1 MSKWINERA
10 WTMSVY
16 ICYVLG
22 FIVLSVAGYHC
33 AMALIGSTSLFMKA
47 VILICVCLIVALIVS
62 LVFSIFITP
71 ISELLLRLLKM
82 LQRKKHAEMVHNTM
96 EEEKDSTDIKE
107 NNEFSI
113 SPAEKQ
119 DKNTLRS
126 QFVARFVTEDH
137 KNEPIY
143 DVIDHVLNES
153 REGAFAVRVI
163 GCATELPLEWL
174 VKKLSSEEM
183 VYYFGE
189 EAICSKG
196 AYNTAMTKF
205 RKNAFK
211 EESYSDT
218 INIMKDRL
226 KQLQNE
232 RKKEQTGQ

>member
-1 MSKWINERA
+1 
-10 WTMSVY
+10 
-16 ICYVLG
+16 
-22 FIVLSVAGYHC
+22 
-33 AMALIGSTSLFMKA
+33 MALIGSTSLFMKA

-113 SPAEKQ
+113 SPTEKQ

-232 RKKEQTGQ
+232 RNKEQTGQ